1 MTGMTLT
8 KKRPL
13 FADRQTESSPPSL
26 VVVTFVTE
34 DTLMFGGTPW
44 LLLGPATEA
53 DPHVPWWDRP
63 PADTLFARAA
73 DEDESVDDEEED
85 EDDEDDDE
93 DLDDDLDEDFDD
105 EDFDD
110 DDFDD
115 EEFDDLDDEEFD
127 DEDLDEEFDDDDEDD
142 EDEDEDED
150 EGDGDGETF

>member
-1 MTGMTLT
+1 VRLKNHT
-8 KKRPL
+8 L

-44 LLLGPATEA
+44 LLLGAATEA
-53 DPHVPWWDRP
+53 DPHVPLWDRP
-63 PADTLFARAA
+63 PADTPFARAA
-73 DEDESVDDEEED
+73 DENEAVGDEEEDD

-93 DLDDDLDEDFDD
+93 DLDDDLDEDLDD

-127 DEDLDEEFDDDDEDD
+127 DDDLDEEFDDDDEDEDD
-142 EDEDEDED
+142 EDDDED
-150 EGDGDGETF
+150 EGDGETF